1 MLSELQHKA
10 TLNPL
15 HISRYAPTSTP
26 SPPPESKGRRV
37 LQYIVR
43 FIVFLVGP
51 LIYVWQMENSFV
63 QKHLLILTYIQV
75 LYIVVFQGVLIQS
88 FLDQRSK
95 IIKMMLVTVILYT
108 LTCVV
113 CELLP
118 EETVVNAATQSE
130 DCGKCGECEIY
141 TKEDIPSEYAGNFF
155 PPGKSKVLGIGTSLN
170 GTRLSK
176 AAIKRAMG
184 SFGILLAAVRNKY
197 DKKTNMCNNMI
208 FDLVLGSIVGPCNS
222 KCEASKLST
231 VECIKN
237 IEEKAC
243 VNAISGFDY
252 DSPDKCI

>member
-1 MLSELQHKA
+1 MKISDLENKA

-15 HISRYAPTSTP
+15 HISGDAPTSTP
-26 SPPPESKGRRV
+26 SPPPESKGRHV

-113 CELLP
+113 CQLLP

-130 DCGKCGECEIY
+130 DCGKCGEC
-141 TKEDIPSEYAGNFF
+141 
-155 PPGKSKVLGIGTSLN
+155 
-170 GTRLSK
+170 
-176 AAIKRAMG
+176 
-184 SFGILLAAVRNKY
+184 
-197 DKKTNMCNNMI
+197 
-208 FDLVLGSIVGPCNS
+208 
-222 KCEASKLST
+222 
-231 VECIKN
+231 
-237 IEEKAC
+237 
-243 VNAISGFDY
+243 
-252 DSPDKCI
+252 

>member
-1 MLSELQHKA
+1 MTVPSALQFLEYYIKS
-10 TLNPL
+10 L
-15 HISRYAPTSTP
+15 HISRDAPTSTP
-26 SPPPESKGRRV
+26 SPPRSKERRV

-43 FIVFLVGP
+43 FIVFLVAP

-63 QKHLLILTYIQV
+63 QKHLLILTYSQV

-113 CELLP
+113 CQLLP
-118 EETVVNAATQSE
+118 EETAVNAATQSE
-130 DCGKCGECEIY
+130 DCGKCGDCEYY

-176 AAIKRAMG
+176 A
-184 SFGILLAAVRNKY
+184 ILHHQTEKLPS
-197 DKKTNMCNNMI
+197 TQ
-208 FDLVLGSIVGPCNS
+208 DLWQQLEAPTELFVS
-222 KCEASKLST
+222 KCTSST
-231 VECIKN
+231 IGAV
-237 IEEKAC
+237 
-243 VNAISGFDY
+243 
-252 DSPDKCI
+252 

>member
-1 MLSELQHKA
+1 MKISDLENKA

-118 EETVVNAATQSE
+118 EETVVNAMTQSE
-130 DCGKCGECEIY
+130 DCGKCGECEYY
-141 TKEDIPSEYAGNFF
+141 TKEDIPSEYAGSFF
-155 PPGKSKVLGIGTSLN
+155 PPGRHNNVY
-170 GTRLSK
+170 
-176 AAIKRAMG
+176 
-184 SFGILLAAVRNKY
+184 FGA
-197 DKKTNMCNNMI
+197 NNPPLY
-208 FDLVLGSIVGPCNS
+208 LVLFW
-222 KCEASKLST
+222 CE
-231 VECIKN
+231 
-237 IEEKAC
+237 
-243 VNAISGFDY
+243 
-252 DSPDKCI
+252 

>member
-1 MLSELQHKA
+1 MKIADLENKA

-15 HISRYAPTSTP
+15 HISRDAPTSTP
-26 SPPPESKGRRV
+26 SPPPESKGRHV

-95 IIKMMLVTVILYT
+95 IIIKMMLVTVILYT

-118 EETVVNAATQSE
+118 EDTVVNAATQSE
-130 DCGKCGECEIY
+130 DCGKCGECEYYI
-141 TKEDIPSEYAGNFF
+141 KEDIPS
-155 PPGKSKVLGIGTSLN
+155 
-170 GTRLSK
+170 
-176 AAIKRAMG
+176 
-184 SFGILLAAVRNKY
+184 
-197 DKKTNMCNNMI
+197 
-208 FDLVLGSIVGPCNS
+208 
-222 KCEASKLST
+222 
-231 VECIKN
+231 
-237 IEEKAC
+237 
-243 VNAISGFDY
+243 
-252 DSPDKCI
+252 